1 MPLQILS
8 RADSNQIGS
17 AATNSSEA
25 LSKVDFSADLYFTNV
40 INRLSN
46 EATVLIDV
54 VGFIRKSD
62 YTKMLAENDD
72 VFDKVYRCV
81 KQFVHASTMMLDVGL
96 AQKAEKIWSIFE
108 AHDIYLNELGYEQQI
123 FLTSSLLKELAKP
136 DNKAI
141 VDELLGVS
149 AQIDLLELYNRN
161 LSDLFQQSKEA
172 EAVKSSFIAPSV
184 QREVVRDIMNKEL
197 LPYMEVMS
205 KAKPELFAEP
215 FGLISEFVT
224 SINSK
229 VRARTTR
236 NENQNQE
243 EVLEENN

>member
-1 MPLQILS
+1 MTLQILS
-8 RADSNQIGS
+8 RADSNQVGS

-62 YTKMLAENDD
+62 YTKILADKDD
-72 VFDKVYRCV
+72 IFDLVYRCV
-81 KQFVHASTMMLDVGL
+81 KQFVLACTMVLDQDL
-96 AQKAEKIWSIFE
+96 AKKAEKIWSIFE
-108 AHDIYLNELGYEQQI
+108 AHDIYLNKLGYEQQL
-123 FLTSSLLKELAKP
+123 FLTDSLIKDLAKAE
-136 DNKAI
+136 NVAI
-141 VDELLGVS
+141 ISQLVGVS
-149 AQIDLLELYNRN
+149 DQLAVLEVHHHELT
-161 LSDLFQQSKEA
+161 DLFQQSKEA
-172 EAVKSSFIAPSV
+172 EAAKSSFIAPSV

-236 NENQNQE
+236 NENQNNE
-243 EVLEENN
+243 EVLEEN